1 MALREVRT
9 FPDPVLKEICRPVDR
24 IDDRVRNLAR
34 DMIETMRAAPGVG
47 LAAPQVGEPIRL
59 ITMDLSPRDP
69 KPEHLIVL
77 INPRVIEAEG
87 EQTSTEGCL
96 SLPEFQAEV
105 KRANRVVVEGLD
117 LEGEPIRLEHEGLLA
132 VISQHEIDHLD
143 GTLLLDRISSLKR
156 NLYKN
161 KVKKETRRQQ
171 QESLTAKS

>member
-1 MALREVRT
+1 MALLEVRT
-9 FPDPVLKEICRPVDR
+9 YPDPVLKEVCRPVDE
-24 IDDRVRNLAR
+24 IDDRVRDLAR
-34 DMIETMRAAPGVG
+34 NMIETMRAAPGVG
-47 LAAPQVGEPIRL
+47 LAACQVGEPIRM

-77 INPRVIEAEG
+77 INPRVVQAEG
-87 EQTSTEGCL
+87 EQNSTEGCL

-117 LEGEPIRLEHEGLLA
+117 LQGEPVRFEHQGLLA
-132 VISQHEIDHLD
+132 VICQHELDHLD

-161 KVKKETRRQQ
+161 KVKKEAKRQR
-171 QESLTAKS
+171 QEDTAAES